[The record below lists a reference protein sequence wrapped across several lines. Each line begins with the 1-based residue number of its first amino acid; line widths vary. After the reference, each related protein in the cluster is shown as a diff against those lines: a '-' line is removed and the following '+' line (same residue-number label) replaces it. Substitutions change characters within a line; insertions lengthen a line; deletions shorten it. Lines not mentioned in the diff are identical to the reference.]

1 MRLSILTTV
10 VAVVI
15 GAAGEWT
22 MALAQKGG
30 GCRDVE
36 TRWFIYPVAT
46 LQDGTT
52 VPSAIQGDGNWY
64 SSGAGGTSNTVIH
77 ICGADP
83 TYDSTMAM
91 SSKRKLS
98 VSFLAP
104 VSGSVLQESVSGTYL
119 DSAFMN
125 LRNILCVG
133 CTLPPGEPF
142 TTHMA
147 FQLSSLSRDVY
158 RLRFMPHVTDAPDRH
173 INPDQIPAENVP
185 FESSPVLVIPQPYN
199 CTTGGSTKPSWIVRG
214 TVPTSDGDV
223 SATENLQV
231 GTLSRVGR
239 TAITHAGQYS
249 MPFEM
254 RIEALSCFSY

>member
-1 MRLSILTTV
+1 M
-10 VAVVI
+10 
-15 GAAGEWT
+15 
-22 MALAQKGG
+22 
-30 GCRDVE
+30 
-36 TRWFIYPVAT
+36 
-46 LQDGTT
+46 
-52 VPSAIQGDGNWY
+52 
-64 SSGAGGTSNTVIH
+64 SG
-77 ICGADP
+77 
-83 TYDSTMAM
+83 
-91 SSKRKLS
+91 KRKLS

-147 FQLSSLSRDVY
+147 FQLSSLSRDIY

-214 TVPTSDGDV
+214 TVLTSDARRGH
-223 SATENLQV
+223 
-231 GTLSRVGR
+231 SRELAGGHAESGR
-239 TAITHAGQYS
+239 QNCHYPRRAVFDAV
-249 MPFEM
+249 
-254 RIEALSCFSY
+254 RDAD